1 MNTFI
6 FDGSWNQIKGVLR
19 QKFAQLTDA
28 DLEFIQGKGEELLGR
43 LQTKLGLNRAELENM
58 LESIEAGISTG
69 TQAVHEKIG
78 QVKARA
84 SEIAGQW
91 KDKAGAVADDIAARA
106 SATAAGVEAR
116 AGEVY
121 EQARQRACSLR
132 ESGEEQV
139 RRKPREA
146 IIIALAAG
154 FLAGLLIRRD

>member
-43 LQTKLGLNRAELENM
+43 LQTKLGLDRAELEDT
-58 LESIEAGISTG
+58 LESIRANVLSG

-91 KDKAGAVADDIAARA
+91 RDKAGVVADDIAAKA
-106 SATAAGVEAR
+106 SATVAGMEAR

-121 EQARQRACSLR
+121 DQARRKAGSMR
-132 ESGEEQV
+132 EFGEDQV

-146 IIIALAAG
+146 ILTALAAG
-154 FLAGLLIRRD
+154 FLVGLLVRRI